1 MIFPRG
7 DDKVVEDGFLQ
18 PVRKADI
25 EVGQPLPFA
34 IYDADRN
41 LLLNRGVV
49 VTSEHQL
56 EVLLEKGLFRERV
69 KPKPD
74 AVRTDTL
81 STESGGEEGGGPAR
95 PTEETV
101 ELESLKLMPGDALQ
115 LQPLLEGQ
123 VERWSVRV
131 IGHLKPKS
139 LLVSAPMLDG
149 KLIFIKDGQTYLVR
163 AFSGLN
169 VCAFKAK
176 VLKSHLQP
184 YPYLHLSW
192 PDSVQAMRIRKAMRA
207 PAAIIVAVHDSE
219 EGRQTGA
226 GKIVDISV
234 GGAKLMSP
242 AQLGQKGDSLWLSF
256 KVKLGDMEEYVKTS
270 AIIRTVGEETDEQG
284 KTMKAYGMQFGELSQ
299 AQRLII
305 MNLVY
310 QYVLKEP
317 A

>member
-1 MIFPRG
+1 M
-7 DDKVVEDGFLQ
+7 VEDGFLM
-18 PVRKADI
+18 PVRQADI
-25 EVGQPLPFA
+25 EVGKPLPFA
-34 IYDADRN
+34 VYDGDRN

-49 VTSEHQL
+49 VATEHQL
-56 EVLLEKGLFRERV
+56 EVLLEKGLFRERAR
-69 KPKPD
+69 PKSAP
-74 AVRTDTL
+74 VRTDTL
-81 STESGGEEGGGPAR
+81 PEGAATDSGGGGAKPV
-95 PTEETV
+95 EETLDF
-101 ELESLKLMPGDALQ
+101 EALKLMPGDTLQ

-123 VERWSVRV
+123 AERWTVRV

-139 LLVSAPMLDG
+139 LLVSAPMVDG

-169 VCAFKAK
+169 VCAFKAR
-176 VLKSHLQP
+176 VLKAQLQP

-207 PAAIIVAVHDSE
+207 PAAIIVAIHDSE

-226 GKIVDISV
+226 GRLVDISV
-234 GGAKLMSP
+234 GGAKLLSP
-242 AQLGQKGDSLWLSF
+242 SKLGRKEDNLWMSF
-256 KVKLGDMEEYVKTS
+256 KVKLGDMEEYVKTP

-284 KTMKAYGMQFGELSQ
+284 KTMNAFGVQFGELSQ
-299 AQRLII
+299 SQRLII

>member
-1 MIFPRG
+1 MV
-7 DDKVVEDGFLQ
+7 DDGFLQ

-25 EVGQPLPFA
+25 EVGKPLPFA
-34 IYDADRN
+34 IYDVDRN

-49 VTSEHQL
+49 VASEHQL
-56 EVLLEKGLFRERV
+56 EVLLEKGLFRERQR
-69 KPKPD
+69 PKSS

-81 STESGGEEGGGPAR
+81 PTEPGGEEGGGPAK
-95 PTEETV
+95 PAEETV
-101 ELESLKLMPGDALQ
+101 DFEALKLMPGDTLQ

-123 VERWSVRV
+123 SERWTVHV
-131 IGHLKPKS
+131 IGHLKPRS
-139 LLVSAPMLDG
+139 LLVSAPMVDG
-149 KLIFIKDGQTYLVR
+149 KLIFIKDGQSYLVR

-169 VCAFKAK
+169 VCAFKAR
-176 VLKSHLQP
+176 VLKSQLQP
-184 YPYLHLSW
+184 YPYLHLAW

-207 PAAIIVAVHDSE
+207 PASIIVAVHDSE

-234 GGAKLMSP
+234 GGAKLLAP
-242 AQLGQKGDSLWLSF
+242 TPLGYKDQKLWLSF
-256 KVKLGDMEEYVKTS
+256 KVKLGDMEEYVKTP
-270 AIIRTVGEETDEQG
+270 AIIRTSGEEADEQG
-284 KTMKAYGMQFGELSQ
+284 KTMKAYGVQFGELSQ
-299 AQRLII
+299 SQRLII